1 MEDPMHL
8 ISDIRGWGNS
18 FNNND
23 LRQSL
28 RNSGESH
35 STKDVQSAT
44 QRRCDMKRKYLAFL
58 VLTLLTFMFVGKSE
72 MKASCVCSRYM
83 AFVLN
88 NFTYPMFSYD
98 SGSDEYCTIDI
109 HVTLIKYQCMPIGPI
124 YYEYKITKIETGG
137 YCTLTDTEIMKTA
150 VKGVAA
156 LKNMH
161 NYSPTYMRLPKCL
174 DKVSSSPDVYES
186 CDTSLCCI
194 YFESHWDSTAAD
206 YYLDSISINP
216 DNTACDYIGSS
227 MFCDNYCNQSI
238 LPATGYLEISTQMPP
253 ACFSSCSTSATWPV
267 PHIEY
272 QYSGGSNAYIN
283 GLYTLGSSGSTP
295 CFSFNFFQVKYEY
308 LDPEVALEKLTR
320 IALRDIW
327 VSQGNPQYIT
337 LNLWQCWIQ
346 RYYPQQTYFPCEL
359 SDCCEITFEIE
370 DISGQL
376 YAEVVSSSSPGSCNG
391 DCFDVCSIF
400 PSGQYTI
407 PKLSID
413 TENYELNQDIKIMPN
428 PNTGIFN
435 LEFNSAIREQH
446 SLQVLDLMGQVLYSS
461 DIMTNTGTN
470 NLNLDFTTL
479 PIGVYYLQLVHKGLV
494 ISKTKFIKK

>member
-1 MEDPMHL
+1 MHL

-44 QRRCDMKRKYLAFL
+44 QRRCDMKRKYIAFL
-58 VLTLLTFMFVGKSE
+58 VLTMLTFMFVGKGE
-72 MKASCVCSRYM
+72 MNAQCHSCEQDMTFPTHNYI
-83 AFVLN
+83 
-88 NFTYPMFSYD
+88 YPMFSYD
-98 SGSDEYCTIDI
+98 SGTDEYCTIDI
-109 HVTLIKYQCMPIGPI
+109 HVSMKKYHCMPFGPT
-124 YYEYKITKIETGG
+124 YYEYEITKIETGG
-137 YCTLTDTEIMKTA
+137 YCTLSDTEIMKTA

-156 LKNMH
+156 LKNIQNLSP
-161 NYSPTYMRLPKCL
+161 NYMKLPKCFDL
-174 DKVSSSPDVYES
+174 VSTSPDVYEA
-186 CDTSLCCI
+186 CDTTCCSI

-206 YYLDSISINP
+206 YYLDSISIYYSLP
-216 DNTACDYIGSS
+216 GPCSFTGHKPECQS
-227 MFCDNYCNQSI
+227 YCNQSI
-238 LPATGYLEISTQMPP
+238 FPETGYMEISTQMPP
-253 ACFSSCSTSATWPV
+253 ACFSSCSTNATWPV

-272 QYSGGSNAYIN
+272 QYTVSPYAYIN
-283 GLYTLGSSGSTP
+283 GLYTLGNSGSTP
-295 CFSFNFFQVKYEY
+295 CFSFNFFQVKYAY
-308 LDPEVALEKLTR
+308 LDPEDALEKLTR

-370 DISGQL
+370 EIMGQL
-376 YAEVVSSSSPGSCNG
+376 YAEVVSSSSPGSCDG

-400 PSGQYTI
+400 PNGQYEI

-435 LEFNSAIREQH
+435 LEFNSVSDEQH
-446 SLQVLDLMGQVLYSS
+446 SIQVLDVLGQVIYSS
-461 DIMTNTGTN
+461 DIMTNTGAN
-470 NLNLDFTTL
+470 NLNLDLSTI
-479 PIGVYYLQLVHKGLV
+479 PIGVYYLQLVNRGLV
-494 ISKTKFIKK
+494 VSKTKFIKK